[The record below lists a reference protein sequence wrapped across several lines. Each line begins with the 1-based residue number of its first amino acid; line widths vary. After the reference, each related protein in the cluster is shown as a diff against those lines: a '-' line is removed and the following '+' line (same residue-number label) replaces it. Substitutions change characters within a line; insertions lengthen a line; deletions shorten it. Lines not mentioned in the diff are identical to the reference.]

1 MIKIAVVSDVVAAQL
16 KEKLRDEPRELEQ
29 IEIVWTGSSL
39 SELKARAPSLRPQV
53 LIVDLALLGS
63 EPRRQLDDLLRRS
76 GADLSLVAYSY
87 ANRETMQKVSTE
99 RSRPLKIPLSIGT
112 LRLNMLSL
120 LVRDVFQR
128 GADAGPA
135 SFPPS
140 SVPLLGE
147 ISQTMQVPDAAHA
160 PSDPGH
166 PSHGPAHVSVPPMVH
181 EPAHAPVSSPEHAPA
196 HGPGHVQGPGHGS
209 GHGQSPGH
217 VQGPVHVQSP
227 GHVQGPSPSLEL
239 PAAGAAPLLSPA
251 QLGRLQE
258 VRSTIQCECT
268 NHVASIV
275 LALSEFETYS
285 RDCFNKNDADAAM
298 HAHLY
303 RETGRARRVME
314 EALVAL
320 CRHENISF

>member
-53 LIVDLALLGS
+53 LIVDLALLGT

-87 ANRETMQKVSTE
+87 ANRETMQKVSTD

-120 LVRDVFQR
+120 LVRDVFKH
-128 GADAGPA
+128 GPDAGPA
-135 SFPPS
+135 SIPPPAES
-140 SVPLLGE
+140 SQAMP
-147 ISQTMQVPDAAHA
+147 VPDAAQVPSEPRPHA
-160 PSDPGH
+160 PVS
-166 PSHGPAHVSVPPMVH
+166 VSVPAGVH
-181 EPAHAPVSSPEHAPA
+181 EPAHAPVQAPEPVPVPVSAPA
-196 HGPGHVQGPGHGS
+196 QGPG
-209 GHGQSPGH
+209 PGP
-217 VQGPVHVQSP
+217 GPVPRSSP
-227 GHVQGPSPSLEL
+227 DL
-239 PAAGAAPLLSPA
+239 AAGVTPPLLSPA

-258 VRSTIQCECT
+258 VRSALQCECT
-268 NHVASIV
+268 NHVAGIV

-285 RDCFNKNDADAAM
+285 RDCFNKNEADAAM

-320 CRHENISF
+320 CRFENISI